1 MVRGVQRVNFVSV
14 TLSIIIPAHNEGARL
29 SDGFHRLLPVIEQI
43 GGDQVEVIVIDDG
56 STDDT
61 GARAASILAPLAH
74 SLVVRCDV
82 NGGKGAAL
90 KIGAGLAQGA
100 TVIFCDA
107 DMSIHPQQIPLLVT
121 ALKNADVAV
130 GSRAR
135 GGRIQYD
142 SMVRTLAGGVF
153 NSLVRQWT
161 GITVR
166 DTQCGFKGFH
176 VGVARLCAIFGHI
189 NGFAFDAE
197 WLYLANRLGL
207 STATVDVDWDD
218 VAGSSVRV
226 GRDSWSML
234 MDIRDVPHST
244 YRTVAVRVAAGVD
257 RDTVAKA
264 CRDARVQGGVIAR
277 GENDDI
283 IVLPRDG
290 APGGLGIGKV
300 CDGTLGVV
308 GIDDLR
314 GRYFEGI

>member
-1 MVRGVQRVNFVSV
+1 MSLA
-14 TLSIIIPAHNEGARL
+14 LSIIVPAHNEGARL
-29 SDGFHRLLPVIEQI
+29 ADGFRRLLPVIDHI
-43 GGDQVEVIVIDDG
+43 GRDQVEVIVVDDG

-61 GARAASILAPLAH
+61 GRRAAEIVSSLPH
-74 SLVVRCDV
+74 SLVVRCDT

-90 KIGAGLAQGA
+90 KVGVGVAQGRIA
-100 TVIFCDA
+100 VTCDA
-107 DMSIHPQQIPLLVT
+107 DMSIHPQQIPLLLT
-121 ALKNADVAV
+121 ALEGADVAV

-142 SMVRTLAGGVF
+142 SALRTAAGGVF
-153 NSLVRQWT
+153 NALVRRWT

-176 VGVARLCAIFGHI
+176 VGVARLFAIFGHI

-207 STATVDVDWDD
+207 TTTTVNVDWDD

-234 MDIRDVPHST
+234 MDIRDVPTST

-257 RDTVAKA
+257 REMVAKA

-277 GENDDI
+277 GESDDI

-300 CDGTLGVV
+300 CGGTLGVV
-308 GIDDLR
+308 GLDELL
-314 GRYFEGI
+314 GRRFEAV